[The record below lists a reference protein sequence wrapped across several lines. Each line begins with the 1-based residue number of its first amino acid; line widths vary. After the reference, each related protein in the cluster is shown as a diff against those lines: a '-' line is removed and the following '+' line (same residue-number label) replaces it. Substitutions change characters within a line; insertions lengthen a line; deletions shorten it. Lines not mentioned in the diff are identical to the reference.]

1 MRKTKYI
8 KQEGKWVLIDAKDK
22 VLGRLA
28 TRIAKILQGKHK
40 ATYTPNFI
48 SGDNVV
54 VINARH
60 IKVTGKKM
68 DDKVYEK
75 YTGYPSGRKDIVLK
89 RLQEK
94 NPSRIIT
101 LAVKGMLPKTI
112 LGRQMLKN
120 LKVYSEGDHKHQ
132 AQKPQAIE
140 V

>member
-28 TRIAKILQGKHK
+28 TRIAKVLQGKHK

-54 VINARH
+54 VINAKY
-60 IKVTGKKM
+60 IKVTGKKV
-68 DDKVYEK
+68 DDKVYDK
-75 YTGYPSGRKDIVLK
+75 YTGYPSGRKEMPLK

-94 NPSRIIT
+94 NPSRVGT
-101 LAVKGMLPKTI
+101 LAVKGMLTKMI
-112 LGRQMLKN
+112 LGRQMLKK
-120 LKVYSEGDHKHQ
+120 LKVYDEGSHKHQ
-132 AQKPQAIE
+132 AQKPQSIE